1 MWRDI
6 KNYVTR
12 CGIRTKYL
20 NQYLAR
26 YLFIKTYKEESL
38 HYFLLQA
45 AKLYPPQGDQPPQP
59 HPLSE
64 DEFSDGFSG
73 FSDDDYPDDPQPGPS
88 QR

>member
-1 MWRDI
+1 MGDWPE
-6 KNYVTR
+6 
-12 CGIRTKYL
+12 TKVPMFSSL
-20 NQYLAR
+20 RAD
-26 YLFIKTYKEESL
+26 TSEESL

-59 HPLSE
+59 HPLTE

>member
-1 MWRDI
+1 MGDWPE
-6 KNYVTR
+6 
-12 CGIRTKYL
+12 TKVPMFSSL
-20 NQYLAR
+20 RADTSEYLAR

>member
-1 MWRDI
+1 
-6 KNYVTR
+6 